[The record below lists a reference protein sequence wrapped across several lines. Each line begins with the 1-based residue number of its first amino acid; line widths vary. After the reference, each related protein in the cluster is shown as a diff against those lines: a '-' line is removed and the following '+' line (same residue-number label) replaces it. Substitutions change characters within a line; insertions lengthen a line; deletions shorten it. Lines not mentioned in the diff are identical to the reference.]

1 MLSKSRLV
9 VALKAL
15 VSVSLIG
22 FLLSNVGW
30 QEILAKVASL
40 SPLLL
45 MLSFLIIVL
54 QFPISSAKWQ
64 LSLKQHDVYFGF
76 WYLQTVGCI
85 AYFLNNFL
93 PSGIGGDAYRVFK
106 TLPSEGRKSRGLS
119 ATLLDRIVGL
129 SCLLLLGY
137 AGAVSLWRAG
147 DIELLNVLVPVATVC
162 LCLVVPGFY
171 IGLKVGLIKKLEALP
186 KIGAKLGPLTDN
198 LRLIARPG
206 VTLWAFIALCFLFQI
221 SAVVLLKVL
230 FIAAD
235 YQATLSQCAVIAAVG
250 GIAIMLPISIA
261 GIGVYES
268 ALVGAAVAMGID
280 TEPAIIASITLRL
293 LTVPASVICGL
304 VFLFSNA
311 KPDSKL
317 AEAKAKDYS

>member
-1 MLSKSRLV
+1 MLTRTRIII
-9 VALKAL
+9 AIKAL
-15 VSVSLIG
+15 VSISLII

-30 QEILAKVASL
+30 EEILNKVATL

-45 MLSFLIIVL
+45 ILSFLIVL
-54 QFPISSAKWQ
+54 VQFPISSAKWQ
-64 LSLKQHDVYFGF
+64 LSLRQHNVYFGF

-137 AGAVSLWRAG
+137 IGAVLLWRSG
-147 DIELLNVLVPVATVC
+147 NIDLLNVLVPIATLVIC
-162 LCLVVPGFY
+162 LAIPGFY

-186 KIGAKLGPLTDN
+186 KIGSKLGPLTDN

-206 VTLWAFIALCFLFQI
+206 MTLWGFVALCFLFQI
-221 SAVVLLKVL
+221 SAVVLLKLL
-230 FIAAD
+230 FLAAD
-235 YQATLSQCAVIAAVG
+235 YQASLPQCAVIAAVG

-268 ALVGAAVAMGID
+268 ALVGAAVALGID

-293 LTVPASVICGL
+293 LTIPASVICGF
-304 VFLFSNA
+304 VFLFSDA
-311 KPDSKL
+311 KPDADL
-317 AEAKAKDYS
+317 TEVEGYS